1 MENTET
7 TWSAGL
13 RQRYNLLLFLATSSI
28 PFVFWELI
36 ILINFFGGTLF
47 RDPNLLGMDLF
58 MVFIFPLIAAPMIGG
73 AALVIAKLLSIR
85 GVRWL
90 VFVGMG
96 VVIPLVA
103 FVMVW
108 AGHLIAR
115 KLYTGHNNK
124 ATSRDTSGLVFVGT
138 PADKKMEQ
146 LNDMLDQGLITR
158 HDYELKKADILAR
171 M

>member
-7 TWSAGL
+7 TWLGGI

-28 PFVFWELI
+28 PLVLWGLI
-36 ILINFFGGTLF
+36 ILINFLGGTLF
-47 RDPNLLGMDLF
+47 RDPNQLGMDLF
-58 MVFIFPLIAAPMIGG
+58 MVFIFPLIAAPIIGG

-90 VFVGMG
+90 VVVGLG

-108 AGHLIAR
+108 VGHLIAR
-115 KLYTGHNNK
+115 KLYTGHK
-124 ATSRDTSGLVFVGT
+124 AESSDSSGLVFVGT

-146 LNDMLDQGLITR
+146 LKDMLDQGLITR
-158 HDYELKKADILAR
+158 QDYELKKADILAR